1 LRNVLQ
7 GLKRRVFWVFARSC
21 FAVYRRVPVFGALR
35 ASIAIIRRGDRF
47 LAIHRNDGRGIS
59 LPGGI
64 SKWRE
69 TQEET
74 LRREIRE
81 ETGLAV
87 TGLELKRK
95 YYSDAELPCNIWVYE
110 VQTSGEAKDSWEG
123 LAQWA
128 TVEEL
133 EAGLMQSQ
141 RALLEVMKGMAERGQ
156 GLGDRG

>member
-1 LRNVLQ
+1 LGNVLQ
-7 GLKRRVFWVFARSC
+7 GLKRQLFWVFARSC

-74 LRREIRE
+74 LQREIRE
-81 ETGLAV
+81 ETGLSV

-95 YYSDAELPCNIWVYE
+95 YYSDAELPCDIWVFE
-110 VQTSGEAKDSWEG
+110 VQTGGEVKDSWEG
-123 LAQWA
+123 RAEWT
-128 TVEEL
+128 TVDEL
-133 EAGLMQSQ
+133 EAGLMTSQ
-141 RALLEVMKGMAERGQ
+141 KPLVELMRGMVETG
-156 GLGDRG
+156 